1 MVIQE
6 ILIGEANIDALAT
19 EQHLAPWS
27 WIDFAGVGLILHII
41 LMIVMTL
48 RIVSV
53 QRNIGVAI
61 AWIAILYTL
70 PVVGFIAYILLGEP
84 MIGRRYRQRI
94 NQAHLLMDDMA
105 AREHLVFDQGQQLI
119 PDNYRG
125 VSRIGTRW
133 TGFGV
138 FTGHQMQL
146 LTSPK
151 AIFEHLITDINAAE
165 RTILIEF
172 YIIYPKGQVLEVL
185 QALMTAV
192 QRGVECHI
200 LVDSVGSFSFFNSP
214 EHHQLERAGVFVHQ
228 SLPVGLFKTLF
239 KRSDLRNHRKIVV
252 IDEYIGYTGSFNLVD
267 PKFFKQDKNVGQ
279 WIDVMIRSASQQ
291 PISIAT
297 AMAKVVITD
306 IGAESNDNLHALH
319 QRVNSYTRKLYVS
332 RPTINDINSR
342 IEVLN
347 DGLIEGMQPL
357 ISTIIP
363 SIGATIENMRGTTSI
378 AIAPMPI
385 VKNVTAQLI
394 PSAPQVTA
402 HVIYNTLVTIIHRA
416 NKRIQ
421 ITTPYFVPD
430 EALSGALV
438 TAAKRGIDVTLI
450 IPEKVDSFLVQHAS
464 QAYYQE
470 LLEAGVKIALF
481 QGGLL
486 HAKMVVID
494 DDYCLFGTVNIDM
507 RSFYL
512 NMEVS
517 LAIYTPEMVAQVAD
531 CQETYL
537 QSCRFLGL
545 EEWQQRQSYQRLF
558 DNVVRLFSPLL

>member
-1 MVIQE
+1 M
-6 ILIGEANIDALAT
+6 EANIDALAT
-19 EQHLAPWS
+19 DQHLAPWS

-41 LMIVMTL
+41 LMVVMTL

-61 AWIAILYTL
+61 AWIAVLYTVPL
-70 PVVGFIAYILLGEP
+70 FGFVAYILVGEP
-84 MIGRRYRQRI
+84 MIGRRYRQRMD
-94 NQAHLLMDDMA
+94 QARLLMNDMA
-105 AREHLVFDQGQQLI
+105 ARERLVFDQGQDLI

-151 AIFEHLITDINAAE
+151 TIFEHLITDIDGAE
-165 RTILIEF
+165 RTILMEF
-172 YIIYPKGQVLEVL
+172 YIVYPKGQVLDVV
-185 QALMTAV
+185 QALISAAR
-192 QRGVECHI
+192 RGVECHI
-200 LVDSVGSFSFFNSP
+200 MVDSVGSFSFFNSH
-214 EHHQLERAGVFVHQ
+214 EHQKLERAGVFVHQ

-267 PKFFKQDKNVGQ
+267 PKFFKQDKDVGQ
-279 WIDVMIRSASQQ
+279 WIDVMMRSVSYQ

-297 AMAKVVITD
+297 AMAKVVVTD

-332 RPTINDINSR
+332 HPTINDINSR
-342 IEVLN
+342 VEVLG
-347 DGLIEGMQPL
+347 DGLTPSVQP
-357 ISTIIP
+357 IV
-363 SIGATIENMRGTTSI
+363 GTTSI
-378 AIAPMPI
+378 AIAPLPVVRDVI
-385 VKNVTAQLI
+385 AQLI

-438 TAAKRGIDVTLI
+438 TAAKRGLDVTLI

-481 QGGLL
+481 KGGLL

-517 LAIYTPEMVAQVAD
+517 LAIYTPEMVAQIAD
-531 CQETYL
+531 CQQSYL
-537 QSCRFLGL
+537 QNCRFLGL
-545 EEWQQRQSYQRLF
+545 EEWQERHSARRLF

>member
-1 MVIQE
+1 MVTE
-6 ILIGEANIDALAT
+6 PLIHG
-19 EQHLAPWS
+19 S
-27 WIDFAGVGLILHII
+27 WIDFAGLGLLLHIVV
-41 LMIVMTL
+41 MVVMTL

-61 AWIAILYTL
+61 AWIAMLYTL
-70 PVVGFIAYILLGEP
+70 PIVGLIAYLLVGEP
-84 MIGRRYRQRI
+84 MIGRRYRQRMQ
-94 NQAHLLMDDMA
+94 QAQLLTNEMA
-105 AREHLVFDQGQQLI
+105 VRERLI
-119 PDNYRG
+119 LDKGESLLPDNYRG

-138 FTGHQMQL
+138 YPDHQMQL
-146 LTSPK
+146 LTASQT
-151 AIFEHLITDINAAE
+151 IFGRLVIDIDEAK
-165 RTILIEF
+165 RSILIEF
-172 YIIYPKGQVLEVL
+172 YIIYPKGQVLDVL
-185 QALMTAV
+185 AAIERAAA
-192 QRGVECHI
+192 RGVECHI

-214 EHHQLERAGVFVHQ
+214 AHKALERAGVLVHQ

-252 IDEYIGYTGSFNLVD
+252 IDENIGYIGSFNLID
-267 PKFFKQDKNVGQ
+267 PKFFKQDKKVGQ
-279 WIDVMIRSASQQ
+279 WIDVMIRSVSYQ

-306 IGAESNDNLHALH
+306 IGAESKSNLDALH
-319 QRVNSYTRKLYVS
+319 QRMNTYTRKLYVLP
-332 RPTINDINSR
+332 PTINDIDRRVQVSHDD
-342 IEVLN
+342 IEQNQLA
-347 DGLIEGMQPL
+347 DQLATGMSA
-357 ISTIIP
+357 IK
-363 SIGATIENMRGTTSI
+363 
-378 AIAPMPI
+378 IAPMPT
-385 VKNVTAQLI
+385 VHNVIAQLI

-402 HVIYNTLVTIIHRA
+402 HVIYNTLVTLIHRA
-416 NKRIQ
+416 NQRIQ

-430 EALSGALV
+430 EALSGALA
-438 TAAKRGIDVTLI
+438 TAAKRGLDVTLI

-481 QGGLL
+481 KGGLL

-517 LAIYTPEMVAQVAD
+517 LAIYTPEMVAQIAD
-531 CQETYL
+531 CQRCYL
-537 QSCRFLGL
+537 QNCHYLNVS
-545 EEWQQRQSYQRLF
+545 EWQQRQGYQRLF

>member
-1 MVIQE
+1 MREAVIE
-6 ILIGEANIDALAT
+6 SLAT
-19 EQHLAPWS
+19 EQHLASWS
-27 WIDFAGVGLILHII
+27 WGNFAGLGLLLHII
-41 LMIVMTL
+41 LMVVMTL
-48 RIVSV
+48 RVVSV

-61 AWIAILYTL
+61 AWIAVLYTL
-70 PVVGFIAYILLGEP
+70 PVFGFIAYVLVGEP
-84 MIGRRYRQRI
+84 MIGRRYRQRVD
-94 NQAHLLMDDMA
+94 QASLLMNDMA
-105 AREHLVFDQGQQLI
+105 ARERMVFDQGQDLLPI
-119 PDNYRG
+119 NYRG

-138 FTGHQMQL
+138 FAGHRMQL
-146 LTSPK
+146 LTSSR
-151 AIFEHLITDINAAE
+151 AFFNHLISDIDNAK

-185 QALMTAV
+185 ESLAAAAK
-192 QRGVECHI
+192 RGVECHI
-200 LVDSVGSFSFFNSP
+200 LIDSVGSFSFFNSS
-214 EHHQLERAGVFVHQ
+214 EHRSLERAGVFVHQ

-267 PKFFKQDKNVGQ
+267 PKFFKQDKGVGQ
-279 WIDVMIRSASQQ
+279 WVDVMMRSVSQQ

-306 IGAESNDNLHALH
+306 IGAENNDNLDALDK
-319 QRVNSYTRKLYVS
+319 RVNSYTRKLYVLN
-332 RPTINDINSR
+332 PTINDINSR
-342 IEVLN
+342 IQVLVDDLDN
-347 DGLIEGMQPL
+347 Y
-357 ISTIIP
+357 IP
-363 SIGATIENMRGTTSI
+363 TVPGSKSI
-378 AIAPMPI
+378 AIPQMP
-385 VKNVTAQLI
+385 VVDDVVAQLI

-430 EALSGALV
+430 EALSGALE
-438 TAAKRGIDVTLI
+438 TAAKRGVDVTLI

-486 HAKMVVID
+486 HAKTVVID

-531 CQETYL
+531 CQDTYL
-537 QSCRFLGL
+537 QSCRFLSL
-545 EEWQQRQSYQRLF
+545 KEWQQRRGSERLF